1 MIYLVLSDNSTYDA
15 DGFVAVLT
23 ERGNEQL
30 SESLDFQ
37 WVSENEIVEEIS
49 LNDLLDAYNQI
60 HGTDY

>member
-23 ERGNEQL
+23 ERGEEELQEAN
-30 SESLDFQ
+30 DYIG
-37 WVSENEIVEEIS
+37 VSEGEIVEEIS

>member
-23 ERGNEQL
+23 ERGEEELEEAN
-30 SESLDFQ
+30 DYTG
-37 WVSENEIVEEIS
+37 VSPGEIVEEIS

>member
-15 DGFVAVLT
+15 NGFVAVLT
-23 ERGNEQL
+23 QRGNEEL
-30 SESLDFQ
+30 SEALDFKS
-37 WVSENEIVEEIS
+37 VSEDEIVKEIS